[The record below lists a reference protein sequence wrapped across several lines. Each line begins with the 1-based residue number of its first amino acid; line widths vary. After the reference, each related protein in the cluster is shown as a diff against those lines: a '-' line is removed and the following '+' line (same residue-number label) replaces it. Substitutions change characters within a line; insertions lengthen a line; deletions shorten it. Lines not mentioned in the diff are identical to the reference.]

1 MSQQTTTFGERSFS
15 EYYDNCLRV
24 GYRYECACGEIFK
37 SISAAGSCRKCRN
50 YCIFGYCTHV
60 TDIETGEVVAGTAP
74 TVAAVQAAV
83 AELELKQAAAQEE
96 ELQRDEWKEFFHYE
110 TIAENLGY

>member
-1 MSQQTTTFGERSFS
+1 MPQQTTTFGERSFS
-15 EYYDNCLRV
+15 EYYSNCLRV

-37 SISAAGSCRKCRN
+37 SIDAAQSCKKCRN

-60 TDIETGEVVAGTAP
+60 TDIDTGEVVAGKAP
-74 TVAAVQAAV
+74 TVAEVQGMV
-83 AELELKQAAAQEE
+83 ASLELATTREE
-96 ELQRDEWKEFFHYE
+96 ELQDDWTEFFHYE